1 MASKVTFAK
10 TSDRLIALA
19 SNPAARGLLLESKKE
34 DVPFSGLQLLELE
47 NLHQVGHVPVDLGV
61 YKKGDTVPLWVA
73 PIEDHTF
80 PSVAPAPSTT
90 SPLVSQAVHGLVSQ
104 AVHGLVSLVKLP

>member
-47 NLHQVGHVPVDLGV
+47 NLHHLGHVPVDLGV

-73 PIEDHTF
+73 PIEDMS

-90 SPLVSQAVHGLVSQ
+90 SLLLTSIYCY
-104 AVHGLVSLVKLP
+104 

>member
-90 SPLVSQAVHGLVSQ
+90 SVGSTTFSIAVPEQ
-104 AVHGLVSLVKLP
+104 RVH